1 MSPQSQRLHTVP
13 DHLHTE
19 QDNLLR
25 LALDRWWEAGVSDL
39 WAAAPLVLRAW
50 WWAAPLEGI
59 NLLEALMEWEVGQR
73 ALQVGLEQWVGEVG
87 LLGMPVQRRLECLME
102 R

>member
-19 QDNLLR
+19 QDNLLQ

-39 WAAAPLVLRAW
+39 WAAAPLV
-50 WWAAPLEGI
+50 
-59 NLLEALMEWEVGQR
+59 
-73 ALQVGLEQWVGEVG
+73 
-87 LLGMPVQRRLECLME
+87 
-102 R
+102 